1 MIPKRILIQL
11 LFGFISH
18 PVFTYQPH
26 EFCCYEEFSAL
37 RLLLQVPARDKF
49 WLCASGV
56 FVTSAYSLVFFLLLL
71 PDFISAGDALEKVF
85 P

>member
-1 MIPKRILIQL
+1 MIPKSILTQL
-11 LFGFISH
+11 LFGFISR

-26 EFCCYEEFSAL
+26 EFCCYEEFSVL
-37 RLLLQVPARDKF
+37 QLLLQVPAHNKS

-56 FVTSAYSLVFFLLLL
+56 FVTTAYSLVFFLLLL